1 MTTAELALLISTA
14 SLVVSLTALRRDRHV
29 VRARA
34 VAFGSPT
41 TNWNL
46 SVTVM
51 NGGKRAISVTHLTVR
66 QPGMPGVSRSFL
78 ENGSPAR
85 IEVGES
91 ATTNI
96 VPGDPVY
103 CWGSGNPYGYEV
115 YVEDALGKKYRATFL
130 RGIRISRRRRRD
142 NGIIPTTTTLPA
154 LSQER

>member
-1 MTTAELALLISTA
+1 MTTAELALLTSVT
-14 SLVVSLTALRRDRHV
+14 SLVVSLTALMRDRHV

-51 NGGKRAISVTHLTVR
+51 NSGKRPISVTHLTVR
-66 QPGMPGVSRSFL
+66 RRGMPGVSRNFL
-78 ENGSPAR
+78 ANGDSAR

-96 VPGDPVY
+96 KPGDPVY
-103 CWGSGNPYGYEV
+103 CWGSSSPYGYEI
-115 YVEDALGKKYRATFL
+115 YVEDALGKSYKAAFP
-130 RGIRISRRRRRD
+130 RGIGIRSLTSRFRRRV
-142 NGIIPTTTTLPA
+142 LK
-154 LSQER
+154 

>member
-1 MTTAELALLISTA
+1 MSTAEFALLISIA
-14 SLVVSLTALRRDRHV
+14 SLVVSLTALMRDRHL

-41 TNWNL
+41 TNQNL

-51 NGGKRAISVTHLTVR
+51 NSGKRAISVTHLTVR
-66 QPGMPGVSRSFL
+66 QPGMPGVSRCFRV
-78 ENGSPAR
+78 NGGQAR

-103 CWGSGNPYGYEV
+103 CWESGNPYRYEV
-115 YVEDALGKKYRATFL
+115 YVQDALGKNYRAFFPHDSL
-130 RGIRISRRRRRD
+130 ASRFRRRLHK
-142 NGIIPTTTTLPA
+142 IISTL
-154 LSQER
+154 LQYIRF